1 MLIKSMSLTSFEP
14 VRMLE
19 SDEAARRLGVKVS
32 TLYAYVSRG
41 LLVSHRAAAG
51 RRSLFEVDEVER
63 LARRS
68 RQGKVTETRMVT
80 ITTAITQLSDEGPIY
95 RGRRATE
102 LAASLSFEEVAEW
115 LWETAQPDD
124 DGSQQRSG
132 EWRPFELG
140 LLPDIGPAGRM
151 RWATVMAGARD
162 PLRADL
168 RPEAVTRAAR
178 RLAASM
184 VAVAGETVGGRAVTG
199 QTVTGQTVSEDDGIS
214 SMAGRLASALS
225 SSPTP
230 EQVRAVDAALVL
242 MADHELATSTMA
254 VRMAASTRAD
264 IYDALLAGL
273 GTIAGPLHGGAS
285 RLAYSLLVDAE
296 RFGAPR
302 ALDETLRWQGV
313 LPGFGHSVYKN
324 GDARAAVLFDL
335 FESMADPAHIE
346 VVQSVMALARAHTIP
361 LPNVDLAMAAIS
373 WSAGM
378 PPEAGQIL
386 FTVAR
391 VVGWVAH
398 YLEELGERPLRYRA
412 RAVYASGR

>member
-1 MLIKSMSLTSFEP
+1 M
-14 VRMLE
+14 RMLE

-41 LLVSHRAAAG
+41 LLVSHRAASG

-102 LAASLSFEEVAEW
+102 LAASWSFEDVAEW
-115 LWETAQPDD
+115 LWETAPSDD
-124 DGSQQRSG
+124 DGRQRRSG
-132 EWRPFELG
+132 GWQPFELE
-140 LLPDIGPAGRM
+140 LPPDIGPAGRM

-184 VAVAGETVGGRAVTG
+184 VAVVADERVTEER
-199 QTVTGQTVSEDDGIS
+199 VTEERVPADDGS
-214 SMAGRLASALS
+214 SSIATRLASALS

-230 EQVRAVDAALVL
+230 EQVRAVNAALVL

-324 GDARAAVLFDL
+324 GDARAGVLFDL
-335 FESMADPAHIE
+335 FESMADPAQIE
-346 VVQSVMALARAHTIP
+346 VVQSVIALARAHTIP

-391 VVGWVAH
+391 VAGWVAH

>member
-1 MLIKSMSLTSFEP
+1 MLIKSMSVTSFEP
-14 VRMLE
+14 MRMLE

-41 LLVSHRAAAG
+41 LLVSHRAASG

-102 LAASLSFEEVAEW
+102 LAASWSFEDVAEW
-115 LWETAQPDD
+115 LWETAPSDD
-124 DGSQQRSG
+124 DGRQRRSG
-132 EWRPFELG
+132 GWQPFELE
-140 LLPDIGPAGRM
+140 LPPDIGPAGRM

-184 VAVAGETVGGRAVTG
+184 VAVVADERVTEER
-199 QTVTGQTVSEDDGIS
+199 VTEERVPADDGS
-214 SMAGRLASALS
+214 SSIATRLASALS

-230 EQVRAVDAALVL
+230 EQVRAVNAALVL

-324 GDARAAVLFDL
+324 GDARAGVLFDL
-335 FESMADPAHIE
+335 FESMADPAQIE
-346 VVQSVMALARAHTIP
+346 VVQSVIALARAHTIP

-391 VVGWVAH
+391 VAGWVAH

>member
-1 MLIKSMSLTSFEP
+1 MT
-14 VRMLE
+14 
-19 SDEAARRLGVKVS
+19 
-32 TLYAYVSRG
+32 
-41 LLVSHRAAAG
+41 RADNGHQA
-51 RRSLFEVDEVER
+51 
-63 LARRS
+63 
-68 RQGKVTETRMVT
+68 
-80 ITTAITQLSDEGPIY
+80 
-95 RGRRATE
+95 
-102 LAASLSFEEVAEW
+102 
-115 LWETAQPDD
+115 
-124 DGSQQRSG
+124 DGDHT
-132 EWRPFELG
+132 ELG
-140 LLPDIGPAGRM
+140 LPPDIGPAGRM
-151 RWATVMAGARD
+151 RWATVMAGATD

-184 VAVAGETVGGRAVTG
+184 VAVVAGEAGLSGERVPVEALVPGEAVVPGEKLTG
-199 QTVTGQTVSEDDGIS
+199 DDDGPSI
-214 SMAGRLASALS
+214 AARLTAALS
-225 SSPTP
+225 PSPTP
-230 EQVRAVDAALVL
+230 EQVRGVNAALVL

-254 VRMAASTRAD
+254 VRIAASTRAD

-285 RLAYSLLVDAE
+285 RLAFSLLADAE

-313 LPGFGHSVYKN
+313 LPGFGHTVYKN

-335 FESMADPAHIE
+335 FESMADPAQID
-346 VVQSVMALARAHTIP
+346 VVRSVIALARQHAIP

-391 VVGWVAH
+391 VTGWTAH

-412 RAVYASGR
+412 RAVYASGH